1 MKIRL
6 DGRLP
11 FVDVSLS
18 HNGNELNLDRVLL
31 DTGSGASVFSADEVS
46 HLGIFPEPMDVLRR
60 VVGVGGSEFVYS
72 KRIGRLT
79 LGDIEITDFEIQVG
93 AMDYGFPLQG
103 LLGMDFLLSSAAVI
117 HLGRLEVFRS

>member
-18 HNGNELNLDRVLL
+18 HLGNELSLDRVLL

-46 HLGIFPEPMDVLRR
+46 RLGIFPEPMDVLRR
-60 VVGVGGSEFVYS
+60 VVGVGGAEFVYS

-79 LGDIEITDFEIQVG
+79 LGDIEVTDFEIQVG

-103 LLGMDFLLSSAAVI
+103 LLGMDFLLRSAAVI